1 MVYLDVCSMGTGKE
15 CVFFRWVEQ
24 SIDLILLVDG
34 VKFFYVLAGFLS
46 SSPIMKREVL
56 ESSRVKCGYATLSIQ
71 LAFASHVLQLCRLV
85 NTYLGLCLLGGLSLS
100 SLLMS
105 FSGPGNFLCS

>member
-71 LAFASHVLQLCRLV
+71 LAFASHVVQLCCLV
-85 NTYLGLCLLGGLSLS
+85 NTY
-100 SLLMS
+100 
-105 FSGPGNFLCS
+105 